1 MGWKMREK
9 RIVRNKRHTMRT
21 SDNTSVLEANAIITK
36 SGRVFY
42 PYHQEMLDNLPEDIV
57 QELAR
62 RELEKIKAAG
72 FDIEKKR
79 IKPRQRI
86 RWRFERCQAP

>member
-1 MGWKMREK
+1 
-9 RIVRNKRHTMRT
+9 MRT

-57 QELAR
+57 RELAR

-72 FDIEKKR
+72 FDIEKK
-79 IKPRQRI
+79 
-86 RWRFERCQAP
+86 ED